1 MTGGLL
7 RFVARRL
14 GVCAVLLALL
24 SLVVFAGVDLL
35 PGDPAT
41 SRLGDRATPEQL
53 EAARDRLGLDDP
65 LWQRYTEWAGGL
77 LRGDLGVS
85 MLSGVPVRS
94 LIADRLGNSLF
105 LAGLTLAAVV
115 PLSLLLGVWAGVRR
129 GRLPDRTV
137 STVAVILVA
146 LPEYVVAGVLV
157 LVLSV
162 WLGWFPAV
170 SLAPATDGLPLDPR
184 LLALPLLS
192 LLSLSLAHAVRV
204 IRAATAAA
212 LRAPHV
218 ETAGLNG
225 TPRRAVLRRAV
236 LPAVLPVAVQIW
248 CVLGI
253 GLVGGAVLVERV
265 YGYPGIGQ
273 LLVGSVQSGDI
284 PVAQALAV
292 LLGGATLLALA
303 AADIA
308 VTLTTPWKRTAP

>member
-14 GVCAVLLALL
+14 GVCTGLLALL
-24 SLVVFAGVDLL
+24 SLVVFVGVDLL

-41 SRLGDRATPEQL
+41 SRLGDRASPEQIA
-53 EAARDRLGLDDP
+53 AARDRLGLGDP
-65 LWQRYTEWAGGL
+65 LWQRYADWAGGL
-77 LRGDLGVS
+77 LRGDLGAS

-94 LIADRLGNSLF
+94 LIADRLGNSAL

-115 PLSLLLGVWAGVRR
+115 PLSLLLGVWAGMRR
-129 GRLPDRTV
+129 GRLPDRAV

-146 LPEYVVAGVLV
+146 LPEYVVAGGLV

-170 SLAPATDGLPLDPR
+170 SVTPAAGGPPLDPR

-218 ETAGLNG
+218 ETAVLNG
-225 TPRRAVLRRAV
+225 TPRRALLRRAV
-236 LPAVLPVAVQIW
+236 LPAALPVAAQIW

-253 GLVGGAVLVERV
+253 GLVGGAILVERV
-265 YGYPGIGQ
+265 YGYPGIGE
-273 LLVGSVQSGDI
+273 LLVSSVQSGDI

-303 AADIA
+303 VADIA
-308 VTLTTPWKRTAP
+308 VTVTTPWKRTAP